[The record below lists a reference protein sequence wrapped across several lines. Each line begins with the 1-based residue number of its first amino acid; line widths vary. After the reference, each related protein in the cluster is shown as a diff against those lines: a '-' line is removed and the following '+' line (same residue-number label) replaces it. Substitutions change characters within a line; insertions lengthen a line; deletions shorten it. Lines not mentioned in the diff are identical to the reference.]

1 MKRLPNWQPLLAAQI
16 EKAQRSKFEWG
27 VFDCA
32 LAACDAA
39 LAITGEDPGA
49 AYRGKYKTEA
59 EAAALTGS
67 GNGALGTF
75 AATVATSIGAK
86 EVPKFFARRGDI
98 VLVNNAPVSAPLNQA
113 RRGRNHHPT
122 STALGFI
129 DLSGRFA
136 LCASEKGLVRVP
148 MERWLRAWRIG

>member
-16 EKAQRSKFEWG
+16 EKAQHSKFEWG

-49 AYRGKYKTEA
+49 PYRGKYKTEA
-59 EAAALTGS
+59 EANALIGS

-75 AATVATSIGAK
+75 AATIAASIGAK
-86 EVPKFFARRGDI
+86 EVPKLFARRGDI
-98 VLVNNAPVSAPLNQA
+98 VLVRNAP
-113 RRGRNHHPT
+113 RGRSHHPL
-122 STALGFI
+122 STALGFV
-129 DLSGRFA
+129 DLSGRSA
-136 LCASEKGLVRVP
+136 LCASEKGLARVP
-148 MERWLRAWRIG
+148 MDRWLRAWRIG